1 VSLVAGPLASLRRV
15 RVGSTNGPKIAAVRA
30 ALAAYGG
37 GLEVSGVQ
45 VASGVPDQP
54 LGFDEIVGGARNR
67 ALAALK
73 AAACD
78 LAVGIEDGLV
88 EIPGAPGGPLN
99 VGCAALTDGT
109 RVSIGLSSGFAYPP
123 EASATAAARR
133 EPIGGLFDELWEARR
148 GQLSGM
154 PSAITLG
161 NVGRLSLGVLTR
173 SEYARHAVL
182 CALLPFLHPDLY
194 PVEGMNS

>member
-1 VSLVAGPLASLRRV
+1 MSLVPGPLASLRRV

-37 GLEVSGVQ
+37 GLEVSGMQ

-67 ALAALK
+67 ALAALQ

-88 EIPGAPGGPLN
+88 EIPGAPGGSLN

-123 EASATAAARR
+123 EASRTAAARR
-133 EPIGGLFDELWEARR
+133 EPIGSLFDELWEARR
-148 GQLSGM
+148 GEVAGV
-154 PSAITLG
+154 PSAMTLG

-173 SEYARHAVL
+173 AEYARHAVL

-194 PVEGMNS
+194 PAEAAKP

>member
-1 VSLVAGPLASLRRV
+1 MSPVAGPLAGLRRV

-30 ALAAYGG
+30 ALAAYAGG
-37 GLEVSGVQ
+37 VEVSGMR

-67 ALAALK
+67 ALAALRG
-73 AAACD
+73 AECD

-88 EIPGAPGGPLN
+88 EIAGAPGGPLN

-123 EASATAAARR
+123 AVSRTAAAER
-133 EPIGGLFDELWEARR
+133 EPIGRLFDELWEARR
-148 GQLSGM
+148 GEVAGV
-154 PSAITLG
+154 PSAMTLG

-173 SEYARHAVL
+173 AEYARHAVL
-182 CALLPFLHPDLY
+182 CALVSFLHPDLY
-194 PVEGMNS
+194 PAEGVTL

>member
-1 VSLVAGPLASLRRV
+1 MSLVPGPLASLRRV

-37 GLEVSGVQ
+37 GHEVSGMQ

-67 ALAALK
+67 ALAALQ

-88 EIPGAPGGPLN
+88 EIPGARGSPLN

-123 EASATAAARR
+123 EASRGASARR
-133 EPIGGLFDELWEARR
+133 QPIGGLFDELWEARR
-148 GQLSGM
+148 GHVSGV
-154 PSAITLG
+154 PSAMTLG

-173 SEYARHAVL
+173 AEYARHAVL

-194 PVEGMNS
+194 PAEGAKP